1 VTLSKSAIQRALYH
15 DNFDGRAAQAKMRP
29 VSRTETRPAE
39 LPGQPR
45 QGAVLL
51 LLYKMNGQTHLV
63 LTRRR
68 DDLPSHPGQISF
80 PGGRRD
86 PGESLQQAALR
97 ECYEEVG
104 VHPGR
109 VTILGQLTPLYILP
123 SDFQVTPFVGWHEG
137 RPEMVAQP
145 TEVAEIIE
153 VPLEHL
159 LDQKTRDKE
168 DWEWKDGLMEVP
180 FFRVDE
186 HKVWGATAMML
197 SEFVERLAL
206 ECSRYPIEN

>member
-15 DNFDGRAAQAKMRP
+15 DNFDGHAAQAKMKP
-29 VSRTETRPAE
+29 VPRTETRPAH

-51 LLYKMNGQTHLV
+51 LLYKQNGQTTLV

-68 DDLPSHPGQISF
+68 DDLPSHPGQISL
-80 PGGRRD
+80 PGGRREM
-86 PGESLQQAALR
+86 GERLQQTALR

-104 VHPGR
+104 VHPSR
-109 VTILGQLTPLYILP
+109 VTILGQLTPLYVLP
-123 SDFQVTPFVGWHEG
+123 SDFQVTPFVGWHEE

-153 VPLEHL
+153 APLEQL
-159 LDQKTRDKE
+159 LNQEMRDKE
-168 DWEWKDGLMEVP
+168 DWEWKNGLLEVP
-180 FFRVDE
+180 FFRVGE
-186 HKVWGATAMML
+186 HKVWGATAMIL

-206 ECSRYPIEN
+206 ESTRC